1 VTFDHDQWKTA
12 DAIVFHIPQ
21 PIRFPPGKRD
31 GQAWVALSVESS
43 VHYPVLARRHA
54 LKGLFD
60 LWMTYRREYFEPT
73 CLTEL
78 QSEPLDKTASS
89 PAVAFISSDIDRS
102 GRKAAAP

>member
-60 LWMTYRREYFEPT
+60 LWMTYLRDADVWCPYFEPT

-78 QSEPLDKTASS
+78 
-89 PAVAFISSDIDRS
+89 
-102 GRKAAAP
+102 